1 MQKIDSTEVV
11 DVIIDNI
18 CIPCDQFHLCHP
30 DINGINYGY
39 DKIRKCL
46 CDKSKVIFNFKPH
59 PRQPKAG
66 RVE

>member
-1 MQKIDSTEVV
+1 MQKTDITEVV

-46 CDKSKVIFNFKPH
+46 CDKSKVIFKTSSE
-59 PRQPKAG
+59 K
-66 RVE
+66 EIS